1 MYATTSLEG
10 IIVVHRNVIWNNN
23 FDSNSTEIINARS
36 SELFWWTIKAIDS
49 RKKWRSDIQRPLLPL
64 MISKA
69 NRFLVDY
76 RPRIK
81 FTHIVAVYTI

>member
-36 SELFWWTIKAIDS
+36 SELFWWTIKAIDL
-49 RKKWRSDIQRPLLPL
+49 KKKIDVLTSEAFAAFND
-64 MISKA
+64 K
-69 NRFLVDY
+69 
-76 RPRIK
+76 
-81 FTHIVAVYTI
+81 